1 MQEPGIK
8 TVNKSNRGEVRGFG
22 FFYILLIFLV
32 LLSGGCGSSFEGV
45 VLENTGG
52 LSSRA
57 IEILESGL
65 SDPEAQ
71 IRVNS
76 IEVVASTGQRR
87 LMPKV
92 EKLLKDDF
100 IPVRFAA
107 AIAVGDLEYTLAAD
121 SVRGLLED
129 SDENIQI
136 AAAYALDKLG
146 YGDGF
151 ARVSKAVTS
160 SDKVVCAN
168 AALLLGKMG
177 DERSLKLLY
186 GLLKDEESDDRVLF
200 QAVESI
206 ARLGDEGIY
215 PRIWAMLISAYADDR
230 VMGVRSM
237 GALGTTD
244 SRNDLIRMLEDDI
257 LEVRLAAAEQLG
269 KLGYGTGEP
278 EVSDV
283 FTKQLYRGQDK
294 VSRERIMGLTSLA
307 IGEICSEPLTRY
319 LPGLLEDKSKLV
331 RLSAAKAV
339 LKCQN

>member
-1 MQEPGIK
+1 M
-8 TVNKSNRGEVRGFG
+8 GFRL
-22 FFYILLIFLV
+22 FYVLLIFLV

-45 VLENTGG
+45 VSGNTGG
-52 LSSRA
+52 LSNRA
-57 IEILESGL
+57 LEILEDGL
-65 SDPEAQ
+65 SAPEAQ

-76 IEVVASTGQRR
+76 IEVVVSTGQRR

-100 IPVRFAA
+100 MPVRFAA
-107 AIAVGDLEYTLAAD
+107 ALAVGDLEYTLAAD
-121 SVRGLLED
+121 SVRELLED

-136 AAAYALDKLG
+136 AAAYALGRLG

-160 SDKVVCAN
+160 SDQVVCAN

-177 DERSLKLLY
+177 DERGLKLLY
-186 GLLKDEESDDRVLF
+186 GLLRDKKSDDRVLL
-200 QAVESI
+200 QAMESI
-206 ARLGDEGIY
+206 ARLGDDGIY
-215 PRIWAMLISAYADDR
+215 QRIWAKLISVYADDR

-244 SRNDLIRMLEDDI
+244 SKNDLIRMLDDDI

-269 KLGYGTGEP
+269 KLGYVTGAP
-278 EVSDV
+278 EVDDV
-283 FTKQLYRGQDK
+283 FTKHLYRGYDK
-294 VSRERIMGLTSLA
+294 RSRERVMVLTCLA
-307 IGEICSEPLTRY
+307 IGEICSESLTQY
-319 LPGLLEDKSKLV
+319 LPVLLGDKSKLV

-339 LKCQN
+339 LKCRN

>member
-1 MQEPGIK
+1 
-8 TVNKSNRGEVRGFG
+8 VGFRL
-22 FFYILLIFLV
+22 YVLLIFSV
-32 LLSGGCGSSFEGV
+32 LFSGGCGSSFEGV
-45 VLENTGG
+45 VSENTGG

-57 IEILESGL
+57 MEILEEGL

-76 IEVVASTGQRR
+76 IEVVVSTGQSR

-100 IPVRFAA
+100 MPVRFAA
-107 AIAVGDLEYTLAAD
+107 ALAVGDLEYTLAAE
-121 SVRGLLED
+121 SVRELLED

-136 AAAYALDKLG
+136 ASAYALDRLS

-177 DERSLKLLY
+177 DKRGLNLLY
-186 GLLKDEESDDRVLF
+186 GLLRDENSDDRVDL
-200 QAVESI
+200 QAMESI

-215 PRIWAMLISAYADDR
+215 EAIWAKLISVYADDR

-244 SRNDLIRMLEDDI
+244 SKNDLIRMLEDDV
-257 LEVRLAAAEQLG
+257 LEVRLASAEQLG
-269 KLGYGTGEP
+269 KLGYVTGAP
-278 EVSDV
+278 EVDDV
-283 FTKQLYRGQDK
+283 FTKHLYRGYDK
-294 VSRERIMGLTSLA
+294 RGRDRIMVLTGLA
-307 IGEICSEPLTRY
+307 IGEICSESLTQY
-319 LPGLLEDKSKLV
+319 LPVLLSDKSKLV
-331 RLSAAKAV
+331 RLAASKAV
-339 LKCQN
+339 LKCRN

>member
-1 MQEPGIK
+1 M
-8 TVNKSNRGEVRGFG
+8 GFRLS
-22 FFYILLIFLV
+22 YILLIFLV

-45 VLENTGG
+45 VPENTGG
-52 LSSRA
+52 LSSQA
-57 IEILESGL
+57 MEILEEGL
-65 SDPEAQ
+65 SDPDSQ

-76 IEVVASTGQRR
+76 IEVVVSTGQRR

-100 IPVRFAA
+100 MPVRFAA
-107 AIAVGDLEYTLAAD
+107 ALAVGDLEYTLAAD
-121 SVRGLLED
+121 SVRELLED

-136 AAAYALDKLG
+136 ATAYSLDRLG

-160 SDKVVCAN
+160 SDHVVCAN

-177 DERSLKLLY
+177 DERGLKLLY
-186 GLLKDEESDDRVLF
+186 GLLRDGNSDDRVLL
-200 QAVESI
+200 QAMESI

-215 PRIWAMLISAYADDR
+215 QRIWAKLISVYADDR

-244 SRNDLIRMLEDDI
+244 SKNDLIRMLDDDI

-269 KLGYGTGEP
+269 KLGHVTGEP
-278 EVSDV
+278 EVDDV
-283 FTKQLYRGQDK
+283 FTKHLYRGYDK
-294 VSRERIMGLTSLA
+294 RGRERVMVLTGLA
-307 IGEICSEPLTRY
+307 IGEICSESLTQY
-319 LPGLLEDKSKLV
+319 LPVLLGDESKLV
-331 RLSAAKAV
+331 RLAASKAV
-339 LKCQN
+339 LKCRN